1 MEQVDIILA
10 VQKLETKE
18 ALLTLLNRIQYDKMQ
33 DIGKLDRYRSFTIG
47 QLTYYANPNNITG
60 RFRQF
65 QIPKKSGGKRQIT
78 APKSY
83 TYKLL
88 LQALNEVFKAV
99 YTPSNYAMGFTQGK
113 SVVMNAERHQGMNY
127 VFNTDLK
134 DFFPSITQ
142 TQLKKRLQLPP
153 FNISEQMAFF
163 LSGLC
168 VMQKEIHIDKIK
180 RFFYVLPQG
189 APTSPIITNMI
200 CDTLDYQLAGLAKRF
215 RLNYSRYADDITFS
229 SNHNVYQENGPFR
242 EELKRIIW
250 GQYLSINATKTRL
263 QKKGQRQEV
272 TGLIVNE
279 KVNVTTKYIR
289 ELRDILYI
297 WEQYG
302 YDDAE
307 RKFRPRYIAQ
317 KGHIKKHNANLA
329 NVIDGKLMYLK
340 MVKGEKDAVYLRL
353 SSKFNELLNP
363 SLCKL
368 NEHQQVP
375 ITNTPMSDKRT
386 INSMLNQIN
395 KWISDNWKGLF
406 VKPSNKTDENT
417 FQVKETVSSPHD
429 NIVDLYEDLNNDLDE
444 LLNNN
449 THER

>member
-1 MEQVDIILA
+1 MKQKDIILA

-18 ALLTLLNRIQYDKMQ
+18 DLLALLNRIQYDKMQ

-47 QLTYYANPNNITG
+47 QLTYYANPNNLTG

-78 APKSY
+78 APESY

-134 DFFPSITQ
+134 DFFPSITK
-142 TQLKKRLQLPP
+142 TQLKKRLQLLP
-153 FNISEQMAFF
+153 FYFSEQMALFI
-163 LSGLC
+163 SGLC
-168 VMQKEIHIDKIK
+168 VMREEIHIDNVK

-189 APTSPIITNMI
+189 APTSPIITNMV
-200 CDTLDYQLAGLAKRF
+200 CDTLDSRLAGLAKRF

-229 SNHNVYQENGPFR
+229 SMHNVYQENGPFC

-250 GQYLSINATKTRL
+250 EQHLSINAAKTRL
-263 QKKGQRQEV
+263 QKRGQRQEV

-289 ELRDILYI
+289 EIRDILYI

-302 YDDAE
+302 YDAAE
-307 RKFRPRYIAQ
+307 RKFRPRYIAE
-317 KGHIKKHNANLA
+317 KGHVKKRNANLI

-340 MVKGEKDAVYLRL
+340 MVKGENDSVYLRL
-353 SSKFNELLNP
+353 SIKFNELLNP
-363 SLCKL
+363 DADVITTQK
-368 NEHQQVP
+368 QTP
-375 ITNTPMSDKRT
+375 ITNVKMSDKIP
-386 INSMLNQIN
+386 INIMLDKISTWIRD
-395 KWISDNWKGLF
+395 KWNGLF
-406 VKPSNKTDENT
+406 VDPSNKTEEKT
-417 FQVKETVSSPHD
+417 SQVQETVSSPHD
-429 NIVDLYEDLNNDLDE
+429 NLVDLYEDLNNDLDE